1 MVYEEP
7 RVPRLYDPS
16 DLPWIGQLIDLVEQA
31 VGEPWRVL
39 VDRVSHAPL
48 GVHGLHRAAMLQ
60 ALRRVLGGSAERARI
75 ARQVR
80 ALVLGA
86 PALEPEERAAR
97 LAGAAEQLGTTPED
111 IESLLWVDL
120 ANERPVALPAGRPA
134 EAELAAFA
142 NLERIQRWVRR
153 AHELQL
159 RVWDRANEL
168 VRAAARYG
176 LIAQIR
182 RDGDTTVFDIMGP
195 LALFHSTVVYGRA
208 LAALVPLLAGHPRF
222 ALDVRCELGGDER
235 HIKVAPPVL
244 LPPVA
249 PPGRRAA
256 SPAERLAR
264 ELIALGHVIE
274 REPPPIASDDHL
286 LFPDLAIDRAGTRW
300 YVEVLGFST
309 KDHVVAKLA
318 RYRRAGCEAVLCV
331 DLATAPGCDLTLPVC
346 SFTRHVDVDDLLARL
361 ATTRAGPGA

>member
-7 RVPRLYDPS
+7 RVPRLYDSS

-168 VRAAARYG
+168 
-176 LIAQIR
+176 
-182 RDGDTTVFDIMGP
+182 
-195 LALFHSTVVYGRA
+195 
-208 LAALVPLLAGHPRF
+208 
-222 ALDVRCELGGDER
+222 
-235 HIKVAPPVL
+235 
-244 LPPVA
+244 
-249 PPGRRAA
+249 
-256 SPAERLAR
+256 
-264 ELIALGHVIE
+264 
-274 REPPPIASDDHL
+274 
-286 LFPDLAIDRAGTRW
+286 
-300 YVEVLGFST
+300 
-309 KDHVVAKLA
+309 
-318 RYRRAGCEAVLCV
+318 
-331 DLATAPGCDLTLPVC
+331 
-346 SFTRHVDVDDLLARL
+346 
-361 ATTRAGPGA
+361 